1 MGELINKLTEFIGQ
15 FGVLSGFLLV
25 FLESIIPI
33 LPLSV
38 FVAIN
43 IFTYGNVIG
52 FIVLYFGNVTGSIC
66 AYFLCKKFN
75 DYFEKKYKGN
85 KKVRE
90 LKRLCGKRIN
100 DLCTRAFYLEKLKF
114 LHWHKIVQ
122 QQKFD
127 KASRLIQ
134 KNYHIYLNNKKK
146 NKNKIKNKHD
156 NKIKKKNEN
165 NINNKYY
172 DNENIIKEE
181 DVEQNS
187 EE

>member
-1 MGELINKLTEFIGQ
+1 M
-15 FGVLSGFLLV
+15 
-25 FLESIIPI
+25 
-33 LPLSV
+33 
-38 FVAIN
+38 
-43 IFTYGNVIG
+43 Y
-52 FIVLYFGNVTGSIC
+52 
-66 AYFLCKKFN
+66 
-75 DYFEKKYKGN
+75 
-85 KKVRE
+85 
-90 LKRLCGKRIN
+90 
-100 DLCTRAFYLEKLKF
+100 RAFYLEKLKF

-181 DVEQNS
+181 EVEQNS